1 MGERKRGKK
10 SERKII
16 KWNEKFSCW
25 YITSAVAVAAC
36 MNFTSSGMRNE
47 IILVDIFFSAVA
59 AKKNFFFLHCWWKHR
74 RW

>member
-36 MNFTSSGMRNE
+36 MNFT
-47 IILVDIFFSAVA
+47 L
-59 AKKNFFFLHCWWKHR
+59 
-74 RW
+74 